1 MSAYQKIERD
11 KFTTG
16 FLEAGIIEI
25 YFRSGKPIE
34 TEDIHELRKINL
46 ELSGDKPYVVLV
58 LAEELTNFSKET
70 RELLASREFAGRTR
84 AKALVFNGLG
94 QKILGNFYL
103 HVNKPFIK
111 TRLFND
117 REKAIAWLREI
128 AKQMK
133 D

>member
-16 FLEAGIIEI
+16 FLEEGIIEI
-25 YFRSGKPIE
+25 FFRSGKPIE
-34 TEDIHELRKINL
+34 TDDIYELRKINL
-46 ELSGDKPYVVLV
+46 ALSGHKPYAVLV

-70 RELLASREFAGRTR
+70 RELLASKEFAGCTQ

-103 HVNKPFIK
+103 HVNKPHIK

-117 REKAIAWLREI
+117 REKAINWLREI
-128 AKQMK
+128 VKQMPR
-133 D
+133 